1 MHRNKRT
8 VTSLSIALSLA
19 SALPLVSMQSQNA
32 FANSSASSP
41 SVTSATYGT
50 ATGAP
55 APTIAPTGTTTGTTT
70 TSPSSGGSSSS
81 TGTSPSSPGG
91 SGSTL
96 SSPPPSS
103 TLTPPSSGTS
113 VITSTPSTPVNP
125 VTGAPILSG
134 SQGSPSANGSSSS
147 TGAAPLVNF
156 AHVGSVSWTSNGPAD
171 AQFQKL
177 EKRYDAKLLGNPHWH
192 GFLNQEGRTITV
204 NLYYLHTINGLSIQ
218 MEQDPKAGIF
228 YPSHVDFEVNL
239 YGKWYMLG
247 SVPTKIPQSASGN
260 STQWFAVQTH
270 NLQAS
275 EFRIVF
281 PVTNWVFTRNL
292 GIWGSDFSVPTSQS
306 LPNLPQVPKPF
317 TQMMSIFD
325 PRSAGIRNMMLAY
338 SGSYGQMGTWTTKD
352 FLPVTSYLLQ
362 NGQIG
367 GRLFDTVLF
376 LPYTL
381 AQNQQAWLSYLN
393 NLFAK
398 NEQLS
403 ALNQAMVKT
412 DQGMNKFGYN
422 PYPKEKVVIA
432 LPYPSYH
439 SGAWGLLGGQIL
451 SFTPTPSDPGSVANR
466 LTAIQWYLNTFL
478 AKWKQ
483 AGFSNL
489 SLTGFYLNDET
500 VHYTFP
506 GEVNLIQG
514 TSQMVQKAGYPLFW
528 IPFYDAGGIEDWQ
541 SLGIN
546 AAWIQP
552 NYAIQGKAAPA
563 GRVANT
569 VQLAKDNGMG
579 VELELPTAALT
590 SPLYRNLYLSSL
602 QQFQQAGAA
611 GSVSHAMYAGSKV
624 LTQAAYSTNPA
635 VRALYD
641 QTYAFLANQ
650 SNGAQ
655 VN

>member
-55 APTIAPTGTTTGTTT
+55 APTIAPTGTTT
-70 TSPSSGGSSSS
+70 SSGSGGTSSSG
-81 TGTSPSSPGG
+81 TGTSTSA
-91 SGSTL
+91 
-96 SSPPPSS
+96 PPPSS
-103 TLTPPSSGTS
+103 TQTTVPSTTQTSAPAPSTSTPAQTS
-113 VITSTPSTPVNP
+113 TSPVTPTPSTPVNP
-125 VTGAPILSG
+125 VTGAPLLPG
-134 SQGSPSANGSSSS
+134 AQDSA

-270 NLQAS
+270 DLQAS

-317 TQMMSIFD
+317 TQMMTIFD

-338 SGSYGQMGTWTTKD
+338 SGSYGQMGTWTAKD

-393 NLFAK
+393 NLFAQ

-403 ALNQAMVKT
+403 ALNQAMAKT

-451 SFTPTPSDPGSVANR
+451 SFKPTASDPGSVASR

-489 SLTGFYLNDET
+489 SLAGFYLNDET

-506 GEVNLIQG
+506 GEVSLIQG
-514 TSQMVQKAGYPLFW
+514 TSQMVHKAGYPLFW

-579 VELELPTAALT
+579 VELELPTAALI

-602 QQFQQAGAA
+602 HQFQQAGAT

-650 SNGAQ
+650 SNGVQ